1 MNSVKTAMENDVQID
16 SIYYWTDS
24 KVCLSWINSE
34 KSFNV
39 FVNNRVQEMLS
50 NKLSWYYC
58 ERENNPSDLLTKMGF
73 PLSQLKENKKSW
85 EGPNFL
91 KRHNIKLSS
100 PEDVSIVFEN
110 FDITETYTL
119 LVLNQRKNYGID
131 KIINI
136 NKFSNFSKL
145 YRTTA
150 WVKRFC
156 VNLKNILII
165 ENRQLCNV

>member
-1 MNSVKTAMENDVQID
+1 MNSVKSATEKDVQID

-73 PLSQLKENKKSW
+73 PLSQLKEKKILR

-91 KRHNIKLSS
+91 KKHNIKPNSD
-100 PEDVSIVFEN
+100 EKVSIEFEN
-110 FDITETYTL
+110 FDITETPTL
-119 LVLNQRKNYGID
+119 FVLNQRENYGID
-131 KIINI
+131 KIIGI
-136 NKFSNFSKL
+136 NKFSNLSKL

-165 ENRQLCNV
+165 ENIQLCNV

>member
-1 MNSVKTAMENDVQID
+1 MFFLK
-16 SIYYWTDS
+16 
-24 KVCLSWINSE
+24 INSE

-39 FVNNRVQEMLS
+39 FVNNRAQEIKRLS

-100 PEDVSIVFEN
+100 PENVSIEFEN

-119 LVLNQRKNYGID
+119 LVLNQRENYGID

-136 NKFSNFSKL
+136 NKFSNLSKL

-150 WVKRFC
+150 WVKQFS
-156 VNLKNILII
+156 VNLKNIV
-165 ENRQLCNV
+165 NNTSGRK